1 MTFWYHKIDNK
12 DKITTV
18 KKLKKWKSN
27 KITKLTE
34 LKGTK
39 EKVIIEKL
47 PPWQKTKETKW
58 QMERENIFK
67 VSVPYLD
74 TICRI
79 P

>member
-1 MTFWYHKIDNK
+1 MKDDIQISKIDNQ

-18 KKLKKWKSN
+18 KKFKKRKSN

-47 PPWQKTKETKW
+47 PP
-58 QMERENIFK
+58 
-67 VSVPYLD
+67 
-74 TICRI
+74 
-79 P
+79 